1 MAASP
6 DSARSPSIWRRGEQG
21 VSLVRL
27 YVMRATAVA
36 GALALG
42 SDNLPALIWPD
53 PMGRGMITAILGGL
67 WVMCLIAIRYPLKM
81 VPILLFEFAW
91 KLIWLLRFGLPQWL
105 AGAGS
110 PRLSEDIIDIGL
122 FPLVLL
128 LVIPW
133 GYVWRHYVLAP
144 AERWR

>member
-1 MAASP
+1 MASTVASASP
-6 DSARSPSIWRRGEQG
+6 GIWKRGEHE

-27 YVMRATAVA
+27 YIIRATALA
-36 GALALG
+36 GAVALG
-42 SDNLPALIWPD
+42 SDNLSALIWPD

-67 WVMCLIAIRYPLKM
+67 WVMCLISIRYPLKM
-81 VPILLFEFAW
+81 VPILLFEFVW

-110 PRLSEDIIDIGL
+110 PRLGEDLLNIGL

-133 GYVWRHYVLAP
+133 PYVWRHCVRQP